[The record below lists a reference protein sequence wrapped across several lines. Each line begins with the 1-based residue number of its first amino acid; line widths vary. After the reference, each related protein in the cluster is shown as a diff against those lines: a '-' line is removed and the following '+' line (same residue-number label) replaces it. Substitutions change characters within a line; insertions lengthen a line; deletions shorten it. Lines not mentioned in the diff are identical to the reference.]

1 MALVGF
7 SASAVQT
14 LTYQNGD
21 YMGSLNKK
29 ASGAQCFIMALG
41 LFWDIVTGLPWT
53 PNGVGSLGP
62 RGYCI
67 FLPGAHYLTINSP
80 YGADSSLN
88 KLLLLLLLLTP
99 NGGSQG
105 PKEIQKKSKRN
116 WSSAIDLQSNWFKMK
131 PIDLYPWVNF
141 VKRELK
147 RWATTSDKTSVLSR
161 DHVVTFSMATFSC
174 CAIFFRINFEIFAIL
189 YKFFSLGDYYKLST
203 RFVVKPEGGRQC
215 IFDYFWLKLWGV
227 KENLEG
233 WEAPEGVKPPT
244 PYKSSTVH
252 TAGQ

>member
-1 MALVGF
+1 MLTWKYLYITVMALVGF
-7 SASAVQT
+7 SASAVQA

-88 KLLLLLLLLTP
+88 KLLLLGLKKIPEFPVSLPCLIFT
-99 NGGSQG
+99 SF
-105 PKEIQKKSKRN
+105 PKYFYFYFI
-116 WSSAIDLQSNWFKMK
+116 I
-131 PIDLYPWVNF
+131 
-141 VKRELK
+141 
-147 RWATTSDKTSVLSR
+147 
-161 DHVVTFSMATFSC
+161 
-174 CAIFFRINFEIFAIL
+174 IL
-189 YKFFSLGDYYKLST
+189 YKFLCLLFLFYL
-203 RFVVKPEGGRQC
+203 FN
-215 IFDYFWLKLWGV
+215 ILKL
-227 KENLEG
+227 
-233 WEAPEGVKPPT
+233 
-244 PYKSSTVH
+244 H
-252 TAGQ
+252 